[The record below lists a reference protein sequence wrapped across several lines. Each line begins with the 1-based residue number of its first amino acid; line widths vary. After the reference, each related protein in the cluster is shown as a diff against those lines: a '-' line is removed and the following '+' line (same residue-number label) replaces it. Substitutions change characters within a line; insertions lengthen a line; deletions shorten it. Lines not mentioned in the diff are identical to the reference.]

1 MLDQRTLHRH
11 TAPGVNDVRTVP
23 EAQTRTAGRGV
34 LSITGAK
41 LYFIVAGYAVQL
53 MLPRLLG
60 TPEAFGLYSSA
71 MNVVSILNNVLV
83 AATVQSVSKH
93 VSEDPAHA
101 ATTLRQGLLLQLA
114 IGGSLGLLLFGF
126 ARPLAEQ
133 VLLDPLLAPLLTAS
147 SVVVFC
153 YAAYAALIGA
163 LNGQQKFTRQAAL
176 DATYTTLRTVLILGA
191 AGLGYGALGA
201 MTGFAGAA
209 VGVLLV
215 ALVSVGTGASGRLIP
230 WRKWLLFLGPLWLYQ
245 LCLSLTLQIDLSVIK
260 SVTASLALDAGATPQ
275 AAADTASRLTGFYRA
290 AQTFAFV
297 PYQVIISVA
306 FVVFPMVSR
315 AVSIGDH
322 EASRRYIS
330 NALRFSLI
338 VLLAIA
344 APVSGASAGVMRLA
358 YPDAYLEGSGALS
371 VLALG
376 TVCFAMFAI
385 SATILS
391 GAGRPGLPAA
401 IALVAVIVVVCGNL
415 AFLTMAGNS
424 DHRLVAAASGTSL
437 GMAIALVAVAIAV
450 YARFGVFVAWLS
462 ALRIVGAGGL
472 AWAAARAV
480 PSTSAPL
487 ALLALITGGLVF
499 VLALVLSREL
509 GDNDYAALRKVTR
522 RG

>member
-1 MLDQRTLHRH
+1 M
-11 TAPGVNDVRTVP
+11 
-23 EAQTRTAGRGV
+23 

-53 MLPRLLG
+53 LLPRLLG
-60 TPEAFGLYSSA
+60 TPEAFGLYSVA

-93 VSEDPAHA
+93 VSEDLAHA
-101 ATTLRQGLLLQLA
+101 GTTLRQGLLLQLA
-114 IGGSLGLLLFGF
+114 IGGSLALLLFGF

-133 VLLDPLLAPLLTAS
+133 VLLDPLLSPLIQAS

-163 LNGQQKFTRQAAL
+163 LNGQQRFTRQAAL

-191 AGLGYGALGA
+191 AALGYGAFGA
-201 MTGFAGAA
+201 MVGFAGAA
-209 VGVLLV
+209 LGVLVV
-215 ALVSVGTGASGRLIP
+215 ALFYVGGGAPGRWIS
-230 WRKWLLFLGPLWLYQ
+230 WRKWFLFLGPLWVYQ

-260 SVTASLALDAGATPQ
+260 SVTASMALDGGATPE
-275 AAADTASRLTGFYRA
+275 AAAETASRLTGFYRA

-297 PYQVIISVA
+297 PYQVILSVA

-322 EASRRYIS
+322 EASRRYIG
-330 NALRFSLI
+330 NALRFSLL

-344 APVSGASAGVMRLA
+344 APVSGAAAGVMRLA
-358 YPDAYLEGSGALS
+358 YPDAYLEGSGALA

-391 GAGRPGLPAA
+391 GAGRPGLPAF
-401 IALVAVIVVVCGNL
+401 IALVAVIVVVGGNL
-415 AFLTMAGNS
+415 TFLMMAGVS
-424 DHRLVAAASGTSL
+424 EHRLIAAASGTSL
-437 GMAIALVAVAIAV
+437 GMAVALVAVAIAV
-450 YARFGVFVAWLS
+450 YARFGIFVAWRS
-462 ALRIVGAGGL
+462 ALRIVGSGVL
-472 AWAAARAV
+472 AWMAAHAV

-499 VLALVLSREL
+499 VVGLVLSREL
-509 GDNDYAALRKVTR
+509 GDSDYAALRKIAR